1 MRHIIKSYLKTFFK
15 KNYVSTFG
23 ILLFIITLATVI
35 IGMLATPLQLNN
47 RINYLAK
54 HNTSY
59 NSILDTRSMNYDP
72 KFTYNYFYLNKE
84 INNKDTNYTKLS
96 ELYIKAINSELEQ
109 NFTNTSTDKK
119 ENNLYIYDS
128 NNLEDK
134 VKIDFIGNLINS
146 DLFRYRNG
154 ALIKT
159 ESYIF
164 NKDYNNDQ
172 NNLNSFSN
180 ISNQVLNRIIS
191 DFHQSMSDGISLDN
205 NAKYDYVVSEFYKAY
220 SRFNSFL
227 TINEINLIDK
237 PILTLKFTEILNK
250 LNDNKIDEITKF
262 LVKQLQ
268 DLKNKIKDHQKERIY
283 LPSFLVFSDKF
294 SKVLSDEK
302 FLYDDR
308 IYIVDQLLDNVENF
322 VLQTKKTFKIQQS
335 SVGQLLPFLTL
346 QLTSDNQIFK
356 NTNKDFNQI
365 QFDKNHKNSEFAK
378 KWDVNI
384 NYQQKVN
391 PTQIV
396 ISSSY
401 AKARNLKINDE
412 FIIPSSNI
420 SDIYLSLIN
429 KKDAYYLGSINS
441 KIVGI
446 GSTFDD
452 IVSKNSATDYFQDKT
467 SYVVGYTSKEFI
479 NSIRNSRWNFSNKFD
494 TSYQVNF
501 RVKNLNNSTSKDL
514 NKHFIIKFDNWSDES
529 YSVFDKS
536 SSLIT
541 EWYSLRTSQAISSI
555 KVQVIIYIVIGIFVL
570 LLSFVFIN
578 FALKKEMN
586 ETRRQIGIFKSFGYK
601 VVELSWIFALKTWLT
616 MFFGLIIGYILSI
629 PIQIYSSSN
638 FVNSVTFTFNS
649 IYISPLLIIFL
660 ILIIP
665 FIFLMGSYWASIIY
679 IKEPFLSLMNNLKKS
694 KRTKSGAITNLLSK
708 HNIGFNYRMRLSFIK
723 NAKGKFAVVQILFG
737 FASLTYTLLFVA
749 QAILFQSINQSLATI
764 KQDVITKSMWNVNKK
779 IDNTSTNDKLSYT
792 NKNDPKTRQTLS
804 YHDLNK
810 KNINTYLNND
820 SKQTDIRYR
829 VELFLKLLNNTFNS
843 LSNEKKVSMI
853 LPLDYAKKT
862 LTPFLQPGKTDK
874 NDYEVL
880 IKDNQYYLSYIS
892 RFNLYNQNQKWQSA
906 LNDFKN
912 NKEIKLTLNDLSKKH
927 DSSDLFYDLNHPKK
941 DELQNTIIGLQST
954 RNNSN
959 NTLFLSSFA
968 KIFSYK
974 LVQAYSL
981 FQVVSHYKQFNNDI
995 NKAWMHL
1002 QKDNDLLSFNPDD
1015 QKYWT
1020 IANNPLL
1027 EKIINKNLKNKPNKD
1042 KKELFDTTSNFSI
1055 DSLLN
1060 STNLSNASQ
1069 SILLASMIMQ
1079 DLNNKLEN
1087 NPIVSFN
1094 QMFYDSSTDL
1104 LSAVIRVSNSD
1115 ILNPGSYALNLYRL
1129 KDHNFGD
1136 VNQFLNFKGVSI
1148 KGFQDLSKLP
1158 EKHNNLPTFNVIVP
1172 YYYVKSKNLDIN
1184 SKIVVE
1190 TRTTFVKK
1198 FVLNVVGINKS
1209 ETLSISK
1216 TPDIFLDYDL
1226 FANEMF
1232 SEDLYKNNNP
1242 LIFNQLWS
1250 KNKILEGTINF
1261 TKLDDSF
1268 KTIKYY
1274 GNNLAIDIRKDA
1286 PIFLSMYSN
1295 IFTEFNN
1302 FISKYQEL
1310 DQQND
1315 IYNTPN
1321 PAITTLSRLNSKLF
1335 NFNLVKQTISKITTI
1350 TNQVMSLFI
1359 LLVSLLLT
1367 IILVVVMNIVVDES
1381 KKTILTL
1388 RAIGYENSE
1397 VNWIVMGSYIIGAII
1412 SFIIAYLL
1420 SNLIWWSF
1428 LYYVSYK
1435 WHIYIF
1441 LAFDFKTL
1449 FVTFSVIAFVLF
1461 IGWLFS
1467 HKQVKKTAL
1476 TQVTQAE

>member
-1 MRHIIKSYLKTFFK
+1 MRHIVKSYLKTFFQ

-59 NSILDTRSMNYDP
+59 NSILDTKTMSYNP
-72 KFTYNYFYLNKE
+72 EFSYNYFYLNKE
-84 INNKDTNYTKLS
+84 INNKEIDYTKLS
-96 ELYIKAINSELEQ
+96 DLYISAINSQLESH
-109 NFTNTSTDKK
+109 FADTTSDKK

-128 NNLEDK
+128 NKPDDK
-134 VKIDFIGNLINS
+134 VKIDFIGNLINK

-154 ALIKT
+154 ALIKV
-159 ESYIF
+159 ESHII
-164 NKDYNNDQ
+164 NKNHNNTT
-172 NNLNSFSN
+172 NNSTSFSN
-180 ISNQVLNRIIS
+180 VLNQVWKRVLD
-191 DFHQSMSDGISLDN
+191 DFHQSMSDGFYLDD
-205 NAKYDYVVSEFYKAY
+205 KVKFDYIVSEIFKSY

-237 PILTLKFTEILNK
+237 SVLALKLNEILNK
-250 LNDNKIDEITKF
+250 SNQNKKDE
-262 LVKQLQ
+262 LVKFFTSKL
-268 DLKNKIKDHQKERIY
+268 DGLKKQMQNYQKERIY
-283 LPSFLVFSDKF
+283 LPSFLVFSKQF
-294 SKVLSDEK
+294 SKILSDEK

-308 IYIVDQLLDNVENF
+308 IYLVDQLLNNVKDF
-322 VLQTKKTFKIQQS
+322 ALQIKKTFKIQQT
-335 SVGQLLPFLTL
+335 SVGQVLPFLTL

-356 NTNKDFNQI
+356 NTNKDFNQV
-365 QFDKNHKNSEFAK
+365 QFDKNHKESKLANKWNS
-378 KWDVNI
+378 NI
-384 NYQQKVN
+384 SYQNKVN
-391 PTQIV
+391 PTEIV

-401 AKARNLKINDE
+401 AKARHLKINDE
-412 FIIPSSNI
+412 FVIPSSNI
-420 SDIYLSLIN
+420 SDLYLNLVN
-429 KKDAYYLGSINS
+429 KKDAYYLNSINT

-452 IVSKNSATDYFQDKT
+452 IVSKNSATDFFQDKT

-479 NSIRNSRWNFSNKFD
+479 NSIRNSRWNFANKFD
-494 TSYQVNF
+494 TSYQPNF
-501 RVKNLNNSTSKDL
+501 RVKNLNNSTTQDL
-514 NKHFIIKFDNWSDES
+514 NKHLVIKFDKWSDQS

-536 SSLIT
+536 SSLVT
-541 EWYSLRTSQAISSI
+541 EWYSLRTSQAINSI

-616 MFFGLIIGYILSI
+616 IFFGLIIGYILSI
-629 PIQIYSSSN
+629 PIQVYSSSN
-638 FVNSVTFTFNS
+638 FVSSVTFTFNS
-649 IYISPLLIIFL
+649 IYISPTLIIFL
-660 ILIIP
+660 VGIIP
-665 FIFLMGSYWASIIY
+665 FVFLMGSYWASIIY
-679 IKEPFLSLMNNLKKS
+679 IKEPVLSLMNNLKKS
-694 KRTKSGAITNLLSK
+694 KRTRSGAFTKLLSK

-764 KQDVITKSMWNVNKK
+764 KEDVITKSVWNVNKK
-779 IDNTSTNDKLSYT
+779 IDNTSTNNKLGYT
-792 NKNDPKTRQTLS
+792 DKNDPKTRQTLT

-810 KNINTYLNND
+810 KDINTYLNTTL
-820 SKQTDIRYR
+820 KQTDSRYR
-829 VELFLKLLNNTFNS
+829 VELFLKILNNTFN
-843 LSNEKKVSMI
+843 LASNDKKIEMI
-853 LPLDYAKKT
+853 LPRKYAKKT
-862 LTPFLQPGKTDK
+862 LTPFLQPGKTNND
-874 NDYEVL
+874 DYEVL
-880 IKDNQYYLSYIS
+880 TNNNDYYLSYIS
-892 RFNLYNQNQKWQSA
+892 KFNLYNQNPKWQTA
-906 LNDFKN
+906 LDDFKN
-912 NKEIKLTLNDLSKKH
+912 NKEIKLTFKNLNDN
-927 DSSDLFYDLNHPKK
+927 SSYKVFYDLDKIKK
-941 DELQNTIIGLQST
+941 DELQNTIIGLSSI
-954 RNNSN
+954 RDNSN

-981 FQVVSHYKQFNNDI
+981 FEVFINYKQTQNID
-995 NKAWMHL
+995 KAWELL
-1002 QKDNDLLSFNPDD
+1002 QKDNDLLSFNPGS

-1027 EKIINKNLKNKPNKD
+1027 EKVIKNNLLKKPNKD
-1042 KKELFDTTSNFSI
+1042 KNNLASNINFSI

-1060 STNLSNASQ
+1060 STSLSNASQ

-1079 DLNNKLEN
+1079 NLEN
-1087 NPIVSFN
+1087 NFTKNPIVSFN
-1094 QMFYDSSTDL
+1094 QLFYDSSTDL
-1104 LSAVIRVSNSD
+1104 LAAILRASNSD

-1129 KDHNFGD
+1129 KDHKFGD
-1136 VNQFLNFKGVSI
+1136 INQFLNFKGVSI
-1148 KGFQDLSKLP
+1148 NGFESLLELP
-1158 EKHNNLPTFNVIVP
+1158 KRHNNLPTFNVIVP
-1172 YYYVKSKNLDIN
+1172 YYYAKSKNLDIN
-1184 SKIVVE
+1184 SKIFVE

-1216 TPDIFLDYDL
+1216 VPDIILDYDL
-1226 FANEMF
+1226 FASEMF
-1232 SEDLYKNNNP
+1232 SDDLYKNNNP

-1274 GNNLAIDIRKDA
+1274 GNNLAIDINKNA
-1286 PIFLSMYSN
+1286 PIFLSLYSN
-1295 IFTEFNN
+1295 IFNEFHS
-1302 FISKYQEL
+1302 FISKYNEL
-1310 DQQND
+1310 DQQTD

-1321 PAITTLSRLNSKLF
+1321 PTLETISRLNSKVF
-1335 NFNLVKQTISKITTI
+1335 NFNLAKQAISKIITI

-1367 IILVVVMNIVVDES
+1367 IILIVVMNIVVDEA

-1449 FVTFSVIAFVLF
+1449 FVTFTVIAFVLF

-1467 HKQVKKTAL
+1467 DKQVKKTPL